1 MSAIKCILALFILSV
16 SVFLL
21 IFANLYDVNAENVD
35 KARNN
40 EAITENSGNGKLDDN
55 PQDLFWFV
63 QISDLHISKF
73 KDPTRIDD
81 FRKFCSETLD
91 VIKPKVVSS
100 RQIIKLLKMST
111 YVFA

>member
-1 MSAIKCILALFILSV
+1 MSIIKCILALFIFSV

-21 IFANLYDVNAENVD
+21 IFANLYDVNAENVN
-35 KARNN
+35 KIENN
-40 EAITENSGNGKLDDN
+40 GVDNSANSKLDDN

-81 FRKFCSETLD
+81 FRKFCSEALD

-100 RQIIKLLKMST
+100 
-111 YVFA
+111 

>member
-21 IFANLYDVNAENVD
+21 IFANLYDVNAQNIN
-35 KARNN
+35 KLKNN
-40 EAITENSGNGKLDDN
+40 EVIEDKSGNSKLDDN

-73 KDPTRIDD
+73 KDPTRIND
-81 FRKFCSETLD
+81 FRRFCSEALD

-100 RQIIKLLKMST
+100 
-111 YVFA
+111 

>member
-1 MSAIKCILALFILSV
+1 MSNIKCILALFILSM

-21 IFANLYDVNAENVD
+21 IFANLYDVNAQNVNKLKISEV
-35 KARNN
+35 KADNSVNN
-40 EAITENSGNGKLDDN
+40 KLDDN

-81 FRKFCSETLD
+81 FRRFCSEALD
-91 VIKPKVVSS
+91 IIKPKVVSS
-100 RQIIKLLKMST
+100 QQRI
-111 YVFA
+111 

>member
-1 MSAIKCILALFILSV
+1 MALR
-16 SVFLL
+16 FLL
-21 IFANLYDVNAENVD
+21 IFANLYDVKAENVI
-35 KARNN
+35 KIENN
-40 EAITENSGNGKLDDN
+40 GVDNSANSKLDDN

-81 FRKFCSETLD
+81 FRKFCSEALD

-100 RQIIKLLKMST
+100 
-111 YVFA
+111 

>member
-1 MSAIKCILALFILSV
+1 MSIIKCILALFILSV

-21 IFANLYDVNAENVD
+21 IFANLYDVNAENGD
-35 KARNN
+35 KIKNKVI
-40 EAITENSGNGKLDDN
+40 EDTNSGNSKLDEN
-55 PQDLFWFV
+55 QQDLFWFV

-81 FRKFCSETLD
+81 FRKFCSEALD

-100 RQIIKLLKMST
+100 
-111 YVFA
+111 